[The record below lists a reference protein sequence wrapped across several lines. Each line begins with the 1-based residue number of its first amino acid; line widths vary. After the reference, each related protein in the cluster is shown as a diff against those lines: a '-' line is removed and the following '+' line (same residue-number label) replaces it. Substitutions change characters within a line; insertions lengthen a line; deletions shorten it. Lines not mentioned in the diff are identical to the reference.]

1 MGRYYHGTIAGKFWF
16 TIQSSYDPDHFKKQ
30 THQYTE
36 VKQYYSCTCYVENE
50 KKLFCNQCYSNYD
63 DHYNSLDE
71 VDKSDVLTYGKSLY
85 YETNQ
90 IKYYFDNFE
99 LNFISIKLNELEKQ
113 IGSSII
119 SDLDF
124 QIDEENDFE
133 YEINNQIF
141 DKYDDQK
148 ELLELIARWCIG
160 QQIKKA
166 IELNGDCDI
175 FCEI

>member
-16 TIQSSYDPDHFKKQ
+16 TIQSSYDPDHFKKEQ
-30 THQYTE
+30 KTYTE

-50 KKLFCNQCYSNYD
+50 KKIFCNQCYSSYD
-63 DHYNSLDE
+63 EHYNSLDE
-71 VDKSDVLTYGKSLY
+71 VDKSDVLTYGKPLY

-90 IKYYFDNFE
+90 IKYTFDIYDI
-99 LNFISIKLNELEKQ
+99 NFITKRLNELEKQ
-113 IGSSII
+113 INI
-119 SDLDF
+119 DELDF
-124 QIDEENDFE
+124 KIDEENDFE

-141 DKYDDQK
+141 VKYDDKK

-166 IELNGDCDI
+166 IEINGECEL